1 MSQREVLIVLAHA
14 MGCTACRQRLLERPN
29 TVFSGRALSPA
40 EKEGIARLKE
50 SDFVTPELL
59 ARAAGVQ
66 VEELQEYRDHPVARL
81 RHF

>member
-14 MGCTACRQRLLERPN
+14 MSCSTCRERLLEKPDS
-29 TVFSGRALSPA
+29 VFLGRALSGD
-40 EKEGIARLKE
+40 EKQGLSRLK
-50 SDFVTPELL
+50 SGDFVTAELL

-66 VEELQEYRDHPVARL
+66 SDELQAYRDHPVARL